1 MRIETRLTAMT
12 ALSFSVAALI
22 AGLLSYRV
30 EIGQARAEVNAKA
43 EVLIAAASAIRH
55 YTNDQVTPLVADISS
70 AAFLPQQVPAFAA
83 QTTMLNLR
91 ESYPQFQYR
100 EASVNPTNTSD
111 RASDWEAG
119 LMSRLRSDATLKE
132 LVGEHGSGSSA
143 RFFVARPLRVES
155 AACMRCHSVPDAAP
169 HSMLTKYGA
178 GNGFGWQPGDI
189 VALQIVEVPT
199 APSRQKAFNSVT
211 VTVGSIAA
219 TFALIQVLL
228 SFLIRQQITR
238 PLAVL
243 SRTARALSLGHG
255 VPEADEVAL
264 PREFDEV
271 RDGLKRLSNSV
282 ALARELGGA
291 DGAGPE
297 GGAGPEVK
305 TE

>member
-1 MRIETRLTAMT
+1 
-12 ALSFSVAALI
+12 
-22 AGLLSYRV
+22 
-30 EIGQARAEVNAKA
+30 
-43 EVLIAAASAIRH
+43 
-55 YTNDQVTPLVADISS
+55 
-70 AAFLPQQVPAFAA
+70 
-83 QTTMLNLR
+83 
-91 ESYPQFQYR
+91 
-100 EASVNPTNTSD
+100 
-111 RASDWEAG
+111 
-119 LMSRLRSDATLKE
+119 
-132 LVGEHGSGSSA
+132 
-143 RFFVARPLRVES
+143 
-155 AACMRCHSVPDAAP
+155 MRCHSVPDAAP

-243 SRTARALSLGHG
+243 SRTARALSLGQG
-255 VPEADEVAL
+255 VPEADEVPL